1 MRLTTSLNNRNNDLV
16 DKKDPVAFTYYATY
30 EESIHSSVYSFNYGY
45 IHFIC
50 LNSNIISGYTEIQPQ
65 IDFIRKDMAN
75 PENKKR
81 WVIVLMHEAP
91 YQIVRTKRIEPF
103 INVFYEVGV
112 DLVLCGHHHCYT
124 RSHRVGPMTDKK
136 ENTIDKERGVYYVM
150 CQATGIKVSGK
161 TVPTP
166 QEEATWRAY
175 YDKPGDPCYIM
186 WDVTWDTITMNP
198 YRVVNINPPEE
209 NINKI
214 PDKIEFDTKFVITNK
229 RHLETTPEPP
239 QPGEEGQEEDG
250 EASIPENEAGGLEPD
265 AGEEGQEE
273 NGEVSIPENE
283 GPIQQPEPQPEE
295 NSGQSSEQPQQS
307 GGSEQQS

>member
-30 EESIHSSVYSFNYGY
+30 EGSKHSSVYSFNYGY

-50 LNSNIISGYTEIQPQ
+50 LNSNIIPGYTEIQPQ
-65 IDFIRKDMAN
+65 IDFIREDMKKK
-75 PENKKR
+75 ENQKR

-91 YQIVRTKRIEPF
+91 YQIVRTKRVEPF

-124 RSHRVGPMTDKK
+124 RSHRVGKMTDDGKDTLDPD
-136 ENTIDKERGVYYVM
+136 NGVYYVM

-161 TVPTP
+161 TVPTS
-166 QEEATWRAY
+166 EDKAKWRAY
-175 YDKPGDPCYIM
+175 YTKPGDPCYIM

-198 YRVVNINPPEE
+198 YRVININPPEE

-214 PDKIEFDTKFVITNK
+214 PEKMEFDMKFVIKNK
-229 RHLETTPEPP
+229 RKPEAP
-239 QPGEEGQEEDG
+239 QPDEESGEGQEEDG
-250 EASIPENEAGGLEPD
+250 EASIPENEGPIQEPD

-273 NGEVSIPENE
+273 DGGGSIPENE
-283 GPIQQPEPQPEE
+283 AG
-295 NSGQSSEQPQQS
+295 GLEQ
-307 GGSEQQS
+307 